1 MKLRLFA
8 QWPVAIGALIA
19 APILSAQATQTASK
33 AAPGKETKSWTMPRT
48 VDGQPDLRGVW
59 TNATVTPL
67 ERPAEFAGKEFFTPA
82 EAAAWAKRVT
92 DRSNVDKRP
101 TDVEAD
107 VAAAYNEA
115 WWDRGTQ
122 VTGTLR
128 TSLISDPKD
137 GKLPPMT
144 AEGKARAA
152 AAAEQRRLHLNEGPE
167 TRGLGE
173 RCLHMTQIGPPMMPG
188 SYNNNYQIFQTKDT
202 VAILIEMLHSVR
214 IIRLNDRLND
224 TSHLPPT
231 LRQWMGDS
239 VGHWEGDTL
248 VVDTTNFND
257 KTRFRGTSENL
268 HLTERFTR
276 TDPNT
281 ILYEFTVNDP
291 STYTRPWTV
300 QMTMSH
306 SDSKVYEYACHEGN
320 YGMIG
325 ILSAAR
331 AEEKAAAEKAAK

>member
-8 QWPVAIGALIA
+8 RWPVAVAAIIA
-19 APILSAQATQTASK
+19 APILGAQATQTVPKGSA
-33 AAPGKETKSWTMPRT
+33 GKESRAWSTPRT

-67 ERPAEFAGKEFFTPA
+67 ERPAEFAGKEFFIPA

-92 DRSNVDKRP
+92 DRNNVDKRGN
-101 TDVEAD
+101 DVEAD

-128 TSLISDPKD
+128 TSLISDPND

-144 AEGKARAA
+144 AEGRARAA

-167 TRGLGE
+167 SRGLGE

-202 VAILIEMLHSVR
+202 VVILIEMLHSAR
-214 IIRLNDRLND
+214 IIPLNNRA
-224 TSHLPPT
+224 HLPSS

-239 VGHWEGDTL
+239 VGHWEGNTL

-257 KTRFRGTSENL
+257 NTRFRGTSEKL

-276 TDPNT
+276 TAPKT
-281 ILYEFTVNDP
+281 ILYEFTVDDP
-291 STYTRPWTV
+291 ATYARPWTV

-306 SDSKVYEYACHEGN
+306 TDSKVYEYACHEGN
-320 YGMIG
+320 YAMIG

>member
-8 QWPVAIGALIA
+8 RWPVAVAAIIA
-19 APILSAQATQTASK
+19 APILGAQATQTVPKGSAD
-33 AAPGKETKSWTMPRT
+33 KESRAWSTPRT

-92 DRSNVDKRP
+92 DRNNVDKRGN
-101 TDVEAD
+101 DVEAD

-144 AEGKARAA
+144 AEGRARAA

-167 TRGLGE
+167 SRGLGE

-202 VAILIEMLHSVR
+202 VVILIEMLHSAR
-214 IIRLNDRLND
+214 IIPLNDRA
-224 TSHLPPT
+224 HLPST

-239 VGHWEGDTL
+239 VGHWEGNTL

-257 KTRFRGTSENL
+257 KTRFRGTSEKL

-276 TDPNT
+276 TGPKT
-281 ILYEFTVNDP
+281 ILYEFTVDDP
-291 STYTRPWTV
+291 STYARPWTV
-300 QMTMSH
+300 QMTMSQ

-320 YGMIG
+320 YAMTG

-331 AEEKAAAEKAAK
+331 AEESAASEKAAK